1 MQKKY
6 LFIPVLVLLV
16 LVLLVL
22 GCSEEGPRG
31 EAGPERL
38 SGDVEGRVVAL
49 DEFGTSMVSPEGITV
64 TMTGDAAQASDVTD
78 QEGGYLLTG
87 LLTGHYYM
95 EFEKQGFG
103 KYANNYVFLGGDLVE
118 VVSERDIRELSS
130 TMIEEFN
137 VALDGSILAFD
148 GTISPA
154 SIPDTAER
162 SVFIFFYHND
172 SVSNRIFTQMLPI
185 NTYYVDSTSYYYEM
199 YMSDQFTRGQTL
211 YMAAY
216 GFSGYDWWSNIYWD
230 NELDK
235 SVFNVNENSAVHR
248 TIEIPFY

>member
-6 LFIPVLVLLV
+6 LFIPALA
-16 LVLLVL
+16 LLVL

-31 EAGPERL
+31 EPGPERL

-49 DEFGTSMVSPEGITV
+49 DEFGDSVVSPEGITV

-87 LLTGHYYM
+87 LLTGHYYL

-103 KYANNYVFLGGDLVE
+103 KDARTYQFLGGDRAE
-118 VVSERDIRELSS
+118 VVSEAEIRALSS
-130 TMIEEFN
+130 TMIEELN
-137 VALDGSILAFD
+137 VELNGSILAFE
-148 GTISPA
+148 GIISPA
-154 SIPDTAER
+154 SVPNTAER

-172 SVSNRIFTQMLPI
+172 SVSNRIFTEYLPI
-185 NTYYVDSTSYYYEM
+185 NTYYVDSTSFYYEM
-199 YMSDQFTRGQTL
+199 YMSNQFPRGQTL
-211 YMAAY
+211 YMTAY
-216 GFSGYDWWSNIYWD
+216 GLSGYDWWNSNYWD
-230 NELDK
+230 NELGK
-235 SVFNVNENSAVHR
+235 TVFNVNGNSAVHR